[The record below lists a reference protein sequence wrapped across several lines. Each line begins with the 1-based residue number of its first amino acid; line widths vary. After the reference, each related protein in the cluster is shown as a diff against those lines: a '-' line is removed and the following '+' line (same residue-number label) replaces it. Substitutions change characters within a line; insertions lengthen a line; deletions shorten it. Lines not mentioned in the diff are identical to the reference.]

1 MVRLVVVKEKKGGGG
16 RKRKKEKDQGCDVV
30 GKEETNVRV
39 VEGEAE
45 GETLLN

>member
-1 MVRLVVVKEKKGGGG
+1 MVRLVVVKEKKGGG

>member
-1 MVRLVVVKEKKGGGG
+1 MVRLVVVKEKKRGG